1 MKFVGVIPARFAST
15 RLPGKP
21 LKMISGKPLLQWVI
35 EGVSPSKKLSELIVA
50 TDHDEIFQLAE
61 NCGVKAIMTDSD
73 LPSGSDRVWS
83 AVSALEADVVINIQ
97 GDEPLIESSIID
109 QLCNA
114 FEKEPEIKMATLAR
128 EHQTTD
134 LADVTTAKIVLDKN
148 GHAIYFSRFPIPYS
162 REKNPEL
169 MGPGCLIHIGMYAY
183 KKDFL
188 KTFCEQKP
196 TVLELYE
203 GLEQLRALYLGA
215 KIKVLKVDH
224 HSWGVD
230 TQSDIA
236 IVEELIAKREKE

>member
-1 MKFVGVIPARFAST
+1 MSESSPHVLRQRGFR
-15 RLPGKP
+15 GKP

-35 EGVSPSKKLSELIVA
+35 EEVSPSKKLSELIVA

-114 FEKEPEIKMATLAR
+114 FEKRARNKMATLAR

-134 LADVTTAKIVLDKN
+134 LADVTTAKIVLDKM
-148 GHAIYFSRFPIPYS
+148 AMLFILVDFQFPILEKKS
-162 REKNPEL
+162 RVNGTRL
-169 MGPGCLIHIGMYAY
+169 FNSYWNVCL
-183 KKDFL
+183 
-188 KTFCEQKP
+188 
-196 TVLELYE
+196 
-203 GLEQLRALYLGA
+203 
-215 KIKVLKVDH
+215 
-224 HSWGVD
+224 
-230 TQSDIA
+230 
-236 IVEELIAKREKE
+236 